1 MGDELVRKIHI
12 INMSKIDTKKELIHS
27 FEDGLFK
34 TLGLMGVGYIMGG
47 NKPSLN
53 PSFKNGAILTA
64 SIMTFDL
71 AYDYAKAQGWLP
83 FSKK

>member
-1 MGDELVRKIHI
+1 
-12 INMSKIDTKKELIHS
+12 MSKIDTKKELIHS

-34 TLGLMGVGYIMGG
+34 TLGLIGVGYCMGSS
-47 NKPSLN
+47 KPSLN
-53 PSFKNGAILTA
+53 PSFKNVAILTG

-83 FSKK
+83 FSKR